1 MLNLVY
7 DSRELKLK
15 ELLEPTDT
23 INLSQEYLE
32 LGDIIFRD
40 ESKDILV
47 IERKTMSDLYSSIQ
61 DGRYKEQKIRLM
73 NHYSR
78 KQIVYIIEGTIS
90 SSTKFFKKA
99 KPITDGALLN
109 MAFRDKLT
117 VIRTKDIGETC
128 SILYKI
134 GGKIIKNPEFFKN
147 ENEKESNI
155 SKINYLDTI
164 KICKKDNMTPKL
176 CNIVQLSQ
184 IPGVSKQMGEIIIE
198 KYGSLTHLI
207 LEYTKLNDLKD
218 KLEFLK
224 NIELTNR
231 KIGPVIS
238 KRIYE
243 FLFY

>member
-15 ELLEPTDT
+15 EYLEPTDK
-23 INLSQEYLE
+23 IHIIQEYLD
-32 LGDIIFRD
+32 LGDIIFRND
-40 ESKDILV
+40 SKDILV
-47 IERKTMSDLYSSIQ
+47 IERKTMCDLYSSIQ

-73 NHYSR
+73 NHYP
-78 KQIVYIIEGTIS
+78 KNKIVYIIEGDIS
-90 SSTKFFKKA
+90 SSSNFFKKA

-109 MAFRDKLT
+109 MTFRDKIN
-117 VIRTKDIGETC
+117 VIRTKDVSDTA

-134 GGKIIKNPEFFKN
+134 GNKIIKNPEFFQN
-147 ENEKESNI
+147 DSYT
-155 SKINYLDTI
+155 SKLNYLDTI

-207 LEYTKLNDLKD
+207 LEYTKLNNLED
-218 KLEFLK
+218 KQTFLK
-224 NIELTNR
+224 NIELKNR